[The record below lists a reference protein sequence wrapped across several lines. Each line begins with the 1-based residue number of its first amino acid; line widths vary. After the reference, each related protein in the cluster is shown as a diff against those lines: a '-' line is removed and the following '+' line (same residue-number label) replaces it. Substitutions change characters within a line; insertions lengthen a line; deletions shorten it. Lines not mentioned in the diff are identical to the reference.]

1 MTNSKANTGNRHE
14 KHVKSDYADAHLQ
27 LSMCV
32 HDVVVDRGSEG
43 GAGCGGGGGDG
54 LPDAE
59 RISKGNKAD
68 TSNHADAAVGALEQL
83 HAGCACL
90 KHQFHFVGGG
100 VT

>member
-1 MTNSKANTGNRHE
+1 MKDSKAYTGKRHE
-14 KHVKSDYADAHLQ
+14 KHYSGLQ
-27 LSMCV
+27 
-32 HDVVVDRGSEG
+32 
-43 GAGCGGGGGDG
+43 GGGGGEG

-59 RISKGNKAD
+59 RISEGNKAD
-68 TSNHADAAVGALEQL
+68 TSDHADAAVGALEQL